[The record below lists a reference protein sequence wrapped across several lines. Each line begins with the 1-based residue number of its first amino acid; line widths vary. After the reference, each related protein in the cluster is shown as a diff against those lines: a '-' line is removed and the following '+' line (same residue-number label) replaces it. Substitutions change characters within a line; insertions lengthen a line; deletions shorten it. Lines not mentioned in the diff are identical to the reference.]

1 MRTKVS
7 AADLK
12 VGMVAFLPYWGRLLK
27 SKVTSVTPVYETKAG
42 PHVGVKYVAVA
53 KTALQC
59 ESLCVMK
66 ISSVYEVYIRK
77 PRLK

>member
-27 SKVTSVTPVYETKAG
+27 SKVTSVTPYALKAG

-66 ISSVYEVYIRK
+66 ISSVYEVYTRK